1 MNTRSERE
9 RKQKLYASRKQESYR
24 KLPSATAAD
33 DTQAQEDSEEAAAEA
48 ERRQQE
54 KVQKELAQ
62 AERYLARN
70 DKRRDL
76 ELQTQQEKKT
86 RSLIGD
92 EFIDK
97 LERKLAQ
104 YAVGS
109 KTREGA
115 VIMED
120 SDEDREESEKI
131 LNGIP
136 QELQSG

>member
-1 MNTRSERE
+1 M
-9 RKQKLYASRKQESYR
+9 
-24 KLPSATAAD
+24 
-33 DTQAQEDSEEAAAEA
+33 
-48 ERRQQE
+48 
-54 KVQKELAQ
+54 
-62 AERYLARN
+62 
-70 DKRRDL
+70 
-76 ELQTQQEKKT
+76 
-86 RSLIGD
+86 IGD
-92 EFIDK
+92 EFIEK